1 VLDPGRGWTKTGRFW
16 AYARDDRTWQGPLP
30 PAVGYVYT
38 EDRKEAYPAQHLA
51 QFAGILQV
59 DGYGGFKRL
68 TGGDRKPGPILLAF
82 CMAHCRRKFYD
93 VHLSAASVCF
103 WMSASGE
110 RPVRA
115 QP

>member
-1 VLDPGRGWTKTGRFW
+1 
-16 AYARDDRTWQGPLP
+16 
-30 PAVGYVYT
+30 VYT